1 MKNST
6 KDQMK
11 GKLREVKG
19 TAKQRVGQI
28 TKNPRLRVEGQLEK
42 MAGKMQQKMGHM
54 EAVFKR

>member
-42 MAGKMQQKMGHM
+42 MAGKMQQKIGQM
-54 EAVFKR
+54 EGVFKR

>member
-42 MAGKMQQKMGHM
+42 MAGKMQQKMGQL
-54 EAVFKR
+54 EGVFKR

>member
-1 MKNST
+1 MKTST

-11 GKLREVKG
+11 GKLHQVKG

-42 MAGKMQQKMGHM
+42 MAGKMQQKIGQM
-54 EAVFKR
+54 EGVFKR

>member
-1 MKNST
+1 MKTST

-42 MAGKMQQKMGHM
+42 MAGKMQQKFGQM
-54 EAVFKR
+54 EGVFKR